1 MTLINLKAAA
11 ESEISLHSRNKCAY
25 FHYEGDVCGESLH
38 SVETSDEPNGQK
50 TLLIHLPP
58 QKKVPFQVVQAEVVL
73 TTDRNTSSTSFQR

>member
-1 MTLINLKAAA
+1 MTLKNLKAAA
-11 ESEISLHSRNKCAY
+11 EAEFPPQQEEKCAY
-25 FHYEGDVCGESLH
+25 FHNEGDVCGESLH

-50 TLLIHLPP
+50 ALLIHLPP